1 LGSLIDSDSLTAG
14 EVGLDSIPSE
24 NWPPVV
30 IPFFTFRIMVG
41 CGIVMLFL
49 AWAGSWLSLDDRL
62 ETRRWLL
69 WATFLSFPLGFIA
82 TLTGWFT
89 AEVGRQPWVVYGL
102 LRTAQATTPFLTP
115 RDVSITLL
123 IFGGIYALIFA
134 AGTVYIY
141 RLLRQGP
148 LPILGPSEV
157 TNPKRP
163 LAAGKLVRLEPGQF
177 QGGHP

>member
-1 LGSLIDSDSLTAG
+1 
-14 EVGLDSIPSE
+14 
-24 NWPPVV
+24 
-30 IPFFTFRIMVG
+30 
-41 CGIVMLFL
+41 MLCL
-49 AWAGSWLSLDDRL
+49 AWAGSWLALYDRP
-62 ETRRWLL
+62 ETRRWFL

-102 LRTAQATTPFLTP
+102 VRTAQAITPFLTP
-115 RDVSITLL
+115 RDVAITLL

-148 LPILGPSEV
+148 LPAPEELEV

-163 LAAGKLVRLEPGQF
+163 LAARSVVTLDAGEF
-177 QGGHP
+177 QKTHI

>member
-1 LGSLIDSDSLTAG
+1 
-14 EVGLDSIPSE
+14 
-24 NWPPVV
+24 
-30 IPFFTFRIMVG
+30 
-41 CGIVMLFL
+41 MLCL
-49 AWAGSWLSLDDRL
+49 AWAGSWLSLGDRL

-123 IFGGIYALIFA
+123 VFGGIYALIFA

-148 LPILGPSEV
+148 LPAPVQPEL

-163 LAAGKLVRLEPGQF
+163 LAAARVVPLDAR
-177 QGGHP
+177 